1 MSEEHSQAVAGG
13 VVAREFLQED
23 CLCSVTFLTKIV
35 PELDIFGVEIELREV
50 GAEYVLFEYSVQ
62 VVYGGSHLIRLRK
75 KRSVTLKLSSF

>member
-1 MSEEHSQAVAGG
+1 MSEEDSQAISGG
-13 VVAREFLQED
+13 VVARELREEG
-23 CLCSVTFLTKIV
+23 CLVTFLTKIV